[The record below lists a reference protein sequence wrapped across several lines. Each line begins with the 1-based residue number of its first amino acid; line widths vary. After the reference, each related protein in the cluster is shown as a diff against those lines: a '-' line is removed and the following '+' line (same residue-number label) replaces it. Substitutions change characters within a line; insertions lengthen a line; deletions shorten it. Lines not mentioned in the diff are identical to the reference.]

1 MASTLSRR
9 LRDFVLSLFS
19 LGFVLA
25 CLAMLNESVREYLVD
40 ALHGDFSALAPGSH
54 VHAIAKHIAG
64 MVPSL
69 HPTLAI
75 FAAAALA
82 LTIIMFRV

>member
-9 LRDFVLSLFS
+9 LRDFLLSLFS

-25 CLAMLNESVREYLVD
+25 CLAMLNESVRKYLVD
-40 ALHGDFSALAPGSH
+40 ALHGDFSTIAPASH
-54 VHAIAKHIAG
+54 VHRIAQHVVG
-64 MVPSL
+64 LVPSL